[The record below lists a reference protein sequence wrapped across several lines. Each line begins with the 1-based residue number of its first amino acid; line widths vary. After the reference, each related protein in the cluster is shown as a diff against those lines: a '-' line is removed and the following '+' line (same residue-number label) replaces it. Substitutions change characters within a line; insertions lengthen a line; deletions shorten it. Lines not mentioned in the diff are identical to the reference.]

1 MFVFYTSLIYEFSR
15 SVHNIRIER
24 LWVDVTQGFGKKWKD
39 FFHLLEVY
47 HGLNVDNPLHLWLL
61 HFLFLSRINHDAEVW
76 SDSWNHHVL
85 SSRTHTHQTPLD
97 MYRYGIMENGVRGVF
112 PTDDQ
117 VSEDGSSDNDYAD
130 FGVFHYSPVI
140 LDLIFL

>member
-1 MFVFYTSLIYEFSR
+1 
-15 SVHNIRIER
+15 
-24 LWVDVTQGFGKKWKD
+24 
-39 FFHLLEVY
+39 
-47 HGLNVDNPLHLWLL
+47 
-61 HFLFLSRINHDAEVW
+61 
-76 SDSWNHHVL
+76 
-85 SSRTHTHQTPLD
+85 